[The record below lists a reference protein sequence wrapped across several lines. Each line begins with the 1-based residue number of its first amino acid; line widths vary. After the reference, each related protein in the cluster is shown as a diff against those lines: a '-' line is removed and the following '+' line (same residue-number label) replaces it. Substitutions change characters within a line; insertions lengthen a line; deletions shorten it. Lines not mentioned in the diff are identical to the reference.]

1 MHVKTL
7 RLVTLL
13 VWGFSIPSYAEAP
26 SLSPAP
32 SVVSGKELSTESG
45 AKEAKRNFSIPN
57 IPAAPAMPSGGMAPL
72 PPEIPGLNFDTPQD
86 QLAAA
91 KAAKDAPPPIPQSL
105 EPETPV
111 AEAAIPPNP
120 MPEFG
125 AEKAPPLDGALLPEP
140 IAEPKAAATP
150 VAKAAP
156 TPAAAP
162 EIPALPT
169 PPNADFALANDAPPP
184 LPTSLGAGATP
195 PALDLGMPTGTDSP
209 TEAGGLVETSPEVKT
224 WQVKLA
230 PSYKPKETKFNY
242 RRVLLPAEIYRDS
255 YNAANRHLPIRQ
267 TMESYDQLFLQ
278 AVARNDING
287 TRAFLNS
294 GRDINTTNAQG
305 ESALTIAIRA
315 GAVDTARLLEARGAS
330 ASTAAPQPMANYY
343 TNYIPAPT
351 APIAYAPQA
360 PVAQTAYLPPSR
372 YGTFAPNNSAPAAYA
387 QANTPS
393 AYTAYLPAARYHR

>member
-32 SVVSGKELSTESG
+32 SAVSDKGLSTESG

-57 IPAAPAMPSGGMAPL
+57 IPAAPAMPSGGTAPL
-72 PPEIPGLNFDTPQD
+72 PPELPGLNFDTPQD

-91 KAAKDAPPPIPQSL
+91 KAAKDAPPPIPKSL

-125 AEKAPPLDGALLPEP
+125 AEKAPPLDGLVLSEP
-140 IAEPKAAATP
+140 SAAPNVAAMP

-156 TPAAAP
+156 IPAAAP
-162 EIPALPT
+162 EIPALPS
-169 PPNADFALANDAPPP
+169 PPNADFSLANDAPPP
-184 LPTSLGAGATP
+184 LPASLGVGMTP
-195 PALDLGMPTGTDSP
+195 PALDLGLASGTDDPSGV
-209 TEAGGLVETSPEVKT
+209 GGLVEAKPQVKT

-230 PSYKPKETKFNY
+230 PSYKPKVTKFNY

-294 GRDINTTNAQG
+294 GRDINTTSAQG

-330 ASTAAPQPMANYY
+330 ASAAAPQPMAPNYAA
-343 TNYIPAPT
+343 YIPSPT

-360 PVAQTAYLPPSR
+360 PVNQTAYLPPSR
-372 YGTFAPNNSAPAAYA
+372 YGTFTPNSSAPAAYA
-387 QANTPS
+387 QANAPS

>member
-1 MHVKTL
+1 
-7 RLVTLL
+7 
-13 VWGFSIPSYAEAP
+13 
-26 SLSPAP
+26 
-32 SVVSGKELSTESG
+32 
-45 AKEAKRNFSIPN
+45 
-57 IPAAPAMPSGGMAPL
+57 MPSGGTAPL
-72 PPEIPGLNFDTPQD
+72 PPELPGLNFDTPQD

-91 KAAKDAPPPIPQSL
+91 KAAKDAPPPIPKSL

-125 AEKAPPLDGALLPEP
+125 AEKAPPLDGLVLSEP
-140 IAEPKAAATP
+140 SAAPNVAAMP

-156 TPAAAP
+156 IPAAAP
-162 EIPALPT
+162 EIPALPS
-169 PPNADFALANDAPPP
+169 PPNADFSLANDAPPP
-184 LPTSLGAGATP
+184 LPASLGVGMTP
-195 PALDLGMPTGTDSP
+195 PALDLGLASGTDDPSGV
-209 TEAGGLVETSPEVKT
+209 GGLVEAKPQVKT

-230 PSYKPKETKFNY
+230 PSYKPKVTKFNY

-294 GRDINTTNAQG
+294 GRDINTTSAQG

-330 ASTAAPQPMANYY
+330 ASAAAPQPMAPNYAA
-343 TNYIPAPT
+343 YIPSPT

-360 PVAQTAYLPPSR
+360 PVNQTAYLPPSR
-372 YGTFAPNNSAPAAYA
+372 YGTFTPNSSAPAAYA
-387 QANTPS
+387 QANAPS